1 VPLTRLPE
9 LETDMS
15 DEPRTTVIDRVAPA
29 DPAGLRLHH
38 IAVQTGDL
46 DESIAWYR
54 NFFGARVTWTL
65 DTFSDLSMVRL
76 PGLSGLAELEA
87 GGLRFHLF
95 TRGPEHGVAPPAD
108 SNQYQHICI
117 EVGTP
122 DELRAWHARWKAVHA
137 SGEHSFAR
145 QESATDIVADSDGVE
160 SFYAFDV
167 NGLEFE
173 FTYLPG
179 ARA

>member
-1 VPLTRLPE
+1 
-9 LETDMS
+9 MS
-15 DEPRTTVIDRVAPA
+15 DASGAAVLEASATGA
-29 DPAGLRLHH
+29 DPARLSLHH

-46 DESIAWYR
+46 DASIAWYR
-54 NFFGARVTWTL
+54 EFFGAEVKWTL
-65 DTFSDLSMVRL
+65 NAFSDLSMERL
-76 PGLSGLAELEA
+76 PGLSGLAEVVA

-95 TRGPEHGVAPPAD
+95 TRGPEHGVLPPAD

-117 EVGTP
+117 EAGTP
-122 DELRAWHARWKAVHA
+122 EELRSWHAKWTSVYE
-137 SGEHSFAR
+137 SGAHSFAR
-145 QESATDIVADSDGVE
+145 REAATDIVVDGDGVE

-179 ARA
+179 ERP